1 MVETARNALDLWAMQ
16 LVPSL
21 LPFMILSSIISSYIY
36 RYSSI
41 KNTRLEKLCQK
52 TLHLSL
58 YGFYI
63 LILGH
68 LCGYPLG
75 AKITGEYYKKGI
87 ISRPEA
93 NYLLTICN
101 QSSPAFLEFYVGVYA
116 LNQVLP
122 THVIFILFYVSTII
136 TSLLTRK
143 LYSFSNFI
151 QTTAIVTESEDLTFF
166 EILDRSISE
175 SCKTII
181 RVGGYVLLFSIIIY
195 AGTIILQPLGDTGS
209 LLVSTLEIT
218 NGLSLLRT
226 AFSTSPLYLYFIF
239 LLTGFG
245 GFCTMA
251 QIKGMLV
258 GTSLSIKPYIIGK
271 IIYTI
276 ILLLLIILFNKIL
289 FFIFQ

>member
-1 MVETARNALDLWAMQ
+1 MVETARNALNLWALQ

-21 LPFMILSSIISSYIY
+21 LPFMILSSIVTSYIY

-41 KNTRLEKLCQK
+41 KNIKLEKICQK

-75 AKITGEYYKKGI
+75 AKITGEYYKKGL
-87 ISRPEA
+87 ISRSEA

-116 LNQVLP
+116 LKQVLP
-122 THVIFILFYVSTII
+122 AHIIFILFYVSTII
-136 TSLLTRK
+136 TSIFTRK
-143 LYSFSNFI
+143 IYASSSFF
-151 QTTAIVTESEDLTFF
+151 QTSTSDVAPEHRTFF
-166 EILDRSISE
+166 EILDWCIGD
-175 SCKTII
+175 SCKTIL
-181 RVGGYVLLFSIIIY
+181 RVGGYVLLFSVIIY
-195 AGTIILQPLGDTGS
+195 AGNLILQPLGNAG
-209 LLVSTLEIT
+209 LLLISTLEIT

-245 GFCTMA
+245 GFCTIA
-251 QIKGMLV
+251 QIKGMLI

-271 IIYTI
+271 IIYTF
-276 ILLLLIILFNKIL
+276 ILLTLILLFNKI
-289 FFIFQ
+289 